1 MTETLQGITVATD
14 RRARVA
20 IRATGVQRVYRKKS
34 SAVSAVDD
42 LDLVV
47 GRGEFVSIVGPSGC
61 GKSTLLRMID
71 GLIRPTA
78 GEIELYHSGE
88 TDVLS
93 ATVFQEY
100 SIFPWRTVLGNVSI
114 GLRARGVP
122 RRVADAHSREWIERV
137 GLGGF
142 EDAYPA
148 SLSGGMKQRVA
159 LARALVMDS
168 DVLLMDEPFAAL
180 DAQLRKVLG
189 EDLLRICQATDKTV
203 VFVTHSLEEAILL
216 SDRIILMTRRPG
228 RVKATFDVPFQRPRD
243 ANLRGSA
250 AFAALE
256 EQIWEQLRHEVDASA
271 EEAFDG

>member
-1 MTETLQGITVATD
+1 VATATD
-14 RRARVA
+14 RRARPVA
-20 IRATGVQRVYRKKS
+20 IRAAGVQRVYRKKS
-34 SAVSAVDD
+34 SAVRAVDD

-78 GEIELYHSGE
+78 GEIELQHFGE

-122 RRVADAHSREWIERV
+122 RRTADARSREWIERV

-256 EQIWEQLRHEVDASA
+256 EQIWEQLRHEVDAAA
-271 EEAFDG
+271 EEAVDG